1 MHSATN
7 VSGGRGHRSE
17 TSGGSGSGG
26 GPPGPEMRGGEGHPG
41 DFFVTLPNG
50 SRLQCRAEGPEGGT
64 PIIQIHGTPGSR
76 VDTAPAELLD
86 RLDVRL
92 ITYDRAG
99 YGGSDLQPGA
109 RVADSAEHV
118 RAIADHLGIGEFAV
132 VGRSGGTPHAA
143 AVAAGL
149 PDRVT
154 RLALLVPLAPP
165 DLMKNDYFTGM
176 TQQAGLDPSA
186 EETGTKMA
194 QILGACDGKIAN
206 FRADPTDPTTII
218 GIPRDK
224 LGAADRETV
233 DRNAEHLC
241 AMYAEALAEN
251 GTEAWK
257 EDLRTSMSRP
267 WGFDFGDIDCPT
279 MIWTASGDGLTP
291 SAHAHKIAEQLPSG
305 RARLYQVPGADVG
318 HLGAMEIKPGAYA
331 WLSGQEDMALFPT
344 ASASSDHPPGA
355 AIPTRLDQWTKLAEP
370 GAG

>member
-1 MHSATN
+1 
-7 VSGGRGHRSE
+7 
-17 TSGGSGSGG
+17 
-26 GPPGPEMRGGEGHPG
+26 MRGGDRHPG
-41 DFFVTLPNG
+41 DFVVTLPNG

-76 VDTAPAELLD
+76 VDTAPPELLD

-165 DLMKNDYFTGM
+165 DLMKNDYFVGM
-176 TQQAGLDPSA
+176 TQQAGLDISA
-186 EETGTKMA
+186 KGLDTKVG
-194 QILGACDGKIAN
+194 QLIDACDTKIMN
-206 FRADPTDPTTII
+206 FRASPTDPTTII
-218 GIPRDK
+218 GIPRDE

-233 DRNAEHLC
+233 GRNAEKLC
-241 AMYAEALAEN
+241 AMYTEALTKGEV
-251 GTEAWK
+251 AWK
-257 EDLRTSMSRP
+257 KDLTTSMGTP
-267 WGFDFGDIDCPT
+267 WGFELGDINCPT

-291 SAHAHKIAEQLPSG
+291 SAHAHKIAEQLRPEQVQV
-305 RARLYQVPGADVG
+305 YTVPGGEVG
-318 HLGAMEIKPGAYA
+318 HLGAMETKPGAYA
-331 WLSGQEDMALFPT
+331 WLSGREDLALFPT
-344 ASASSDHPPGA
+344 GASADHPPGA
-355 AIPTRLDQWTKLAEP
+355 AIPTSLDQWTKLAEP
-370 GAG
+370 EAG